1 MKAKPNTC
9 LNCDRIIL
17 GSRFCPYCGGNQ
29 ADLAAFFASVQVPA
43 QPKVETKPAP
53 EKPKP
58 STTTATP
65 AKRKSNLP
73 LFLGLGAAAAVIAI
87 AAIAGGDPATVS
99 VSPSQ
104 TSNETSSS
112 NSEDEPAPVVV
123 AFSEV
128 AESDVIAG
136 KASQTCSALGEI
148 VVPDNNPS
156 FLPSKGAVVIDEVA
170 RIERESTAKNY
181 VSDNRSWI
189 NDDFL
194 EGYRDSLR
202 EAVQPQLDEAIAE
215 LGYSGSE
222 FELDQ
227 DQWSTGFLNKS
238 IAACDLTDQR
248 QETEDAISA
257 FQDDVNRV
265 IRLSK

>member
-29 ADLAAFFASVQVPA
+29 ADLAAFFASVQVPVA
-43 QPKVETKPAP
+43 PKVEAKPAVETARPATATQTPTKP
-53 EKPKP
+53 
-58 STTTATP
+58 
-65 AKRKSNLP
+65 KSNKMLI
-73 LFLGLGAAAAVIAI
+73 LGLGAAAVVIAL
-87 AAIAGGDPATVS
+87 AAIGGQDSSTVS
-99 VSPSQ
+99 SSPTSS
-104 TSNETSSS
+104 TSNSSTDS
-112 NSEDEPAPVVV
+112 SAEPEPTVVTF
-123 AFSEV
+123 ADAATEP
-128 AESDVIAG
+128 VIADQ
-136 KASQTCSALGEI
+136 AAQTCQALGEI

-156 FLPSKGAVVIDEVA
+156 FLPDKGAVVIDEVA

-202 EAVQPQLDEAIAE
+202 EAVQPQLDIAIAE
-215 LGYSGSE
+215 LGYSSSE
-222 FELDQ
+222 YELDQ
-227 DQWSTGFLNKS
+227 GQWSTGFLNLAIES
-238 IAACDLTDQR
+238 CGFSADREA
-248 QETEDAISA
+248 TEDAISA